1 MAQAQLE
8 FSEDTVNYLRSEGFN
23 SVHWSPLLNNIDC
36 KIDEKHTLI
45 LKKTEKNCYVILK
58 KGKSKLKLTTELFK
72 SLCDLKESVRLLQS
86 FLEGQ

>member
-8 FSEDTVNYLRSEGFN
+8 FSDETINYLRGEGFS
-23 SVHWSPLLNNIDC
+23 SVHWSPVLNHVEC

-58 KGKSKLKLTTELFK
+58 KGKSQVKLTTELFEL
-72 SLCDLKESVRLLQS
+72 LCDLKESVLLLKS